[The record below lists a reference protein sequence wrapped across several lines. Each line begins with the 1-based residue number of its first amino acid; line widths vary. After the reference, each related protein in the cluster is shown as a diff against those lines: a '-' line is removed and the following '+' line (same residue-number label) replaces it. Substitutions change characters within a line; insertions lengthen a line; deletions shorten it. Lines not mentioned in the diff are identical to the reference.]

1 MGTGAQPQTVL
12 PQTVLPQAGG
22 VQAALCRE
30 CLTAWQGGDTGGETG
45 GETRCPACGSRR
57 VLAHPELRS
66 LAIAHVDCDSF
77 YASIEKRDNPALKEK
92 PLLIGGTGPRSVV
105 STACYLARKYGCRS
119 AMPMYKARELC
130 PQAVILPPDHGKYRR
145 VSAEIHHIF
154 EQYTDLIQPVALD
167 EAYLDLAHR
176 DDIPEVLANIAL
188 RVEQEVG
195 ISVSIGLSYCK
206 FLAKMAS
213 DLNKP
218 RGFSIV
224 GRAEAVGFLAP
235 QPVRAIHGVGPAL
248 ERKLIEQGFA
258 TVADL
263 QAASPLDLKA
273 RFGSMGRHLW
283 HLAHGED
290 DRPVNTDREAKSI
303 SAETTYDVDQSD
315 PEALL
320 ATLQALA
327 ERVETRLK
335 RADLS
340 ASVVQIKLKT
350 PDFRLLTRQ
359 ARLPDPTQRARQL
372 MRHAEPLL
380 RREATGRAFRLVG
393 LGVDGLGPSQAA
405 DPPDL
410 FSL

>member
-1 MGTGAQPQTVL
+1 MVPGVL
-12 PQTVLPQAGG
+12 SPTARLSVASPPER
-22 VQAALCRE
+22 VAALCRD
-30 CLTAWQGGDTGGETG
+30 CLTAWQGEAVGEGG
-45 GETRCPACGSRR
+45 RCPACGSRR
-57 VLAHPELRS
+57 ILCHPELRS
-66 LAIAHVDCDSF
+66 LAIAHIDCDSF
-77 YASIEKRDNPALKEK
+77 YASIEKRDAPALKDK

-105 STACYLARKYGCRS
+105 STACYLARRYGCRS

-130 PQAVILPPDHGKYRR
+130 PQAVVLPPDHGKYRR
-145 VSAEIHHIF
+145 VSVEIHNIF
-154 EQYTDLIQPVALD
+154 QHYTDLIQPVALD

-218 RGFSIV
+218 RGFSVV
-224 GRAEAVGFLAP
+224 GRQEALAFLAP

-320 ATLQALA
+320 ATLHALA

-359 ARLPDPTQRARQL
+359 AKLPDPTQRAGQL

>member
-1 MGTGAQPQTVL
+1 MVPGILSSTARPSVVS
-12 PQTVLPQAGG
+12 PPERM
-22 VQAALCRE
+22 AALCRD
-30 CLTAWQGGDTGGETG
+30 CLTGWQDEAVGEGG
-45 GETRCPACGSRR
+45 RCPACGSRR
-57 VLAHPELRS
+57 ILCHPELRS
-66 LAIAHVDCDSF
+66 LAIAHIDCDSF
-77 YASIEKRDNPALKEK
+77 YASIEKRDAPALKDK

-105 STACYLARKYGCRS
+105 STACYLARRYGCRS

-130 PQAVILPPDHGKYRR
+130 PQAVVLPPDHGKYRR
-145 VSAEIHHIF
+145 VSAEIHNIF
-154 EQYTDLIQPVALD
+154 QHYTDLIQPVALD

-218 RGFSIV
+218 RGFSVV
-224 GRAEAVGFLAP
+224 GRQEALTFLAP

-320 ATLQALA
+320 ATLHALA
-327 ERVETRLK
+327 DRVEARLK

-359 ARLPDPTQRARQL
+359 AKLPDPTQRAGQL